1 MLPTPRG
8 RVPAGSRR
16 RSGWAASGELVSVLG
31 GGAQQDLEGR
41 LQEEGPWR
49 SAREGRNTTGHRRAG
64 AVTKC
69 SAQAHRP
76 SLPARFQNVQAV
88 VVAFL
93 PLRCEPSDAGRRLI
107 SWKVLGGGRKAW
119 GLH

>member
-1 MLPTPRG
+1 M
-8 RVPAGSRR
+8 
-16 RSGWAASGELVSVLG
+16 SVLG

-69 SAQAHRP
+69 SAQAQHP

-88 VVAFL
+88 VVTFL
-93 PLRCEPSDAGRRLI
+93 PLRCEPSNAGRRLI
-107 SWKVLGGGRKAW
+107 SWKVFAGGRKAW